1 MTATEVSSLP
11 TIKPRHNW
19 LHRVHVAFVPGP
31 MDSLSEEVADGIM
44 RKFEELGHVVQAKPS
59 NETDIILTTA
69 QYGEPLNWRK
79 SLVLTARARFKL
91 KRNPTV
97 YTLLHMTPAQLSEL
111 MARFERALAKEPPD
125 PADFE
130 FPGLNPTAYHVLVEQ
145 GRRGGPILSIQ
156 RLLQAQAK
164 GIRLLLVVGDDAPD
178 YVYHFDLVGA
188 YPKSVNSPLE
198 DMYED
203 IVLRMVTTVSTH
215 EVTDHEVVDAP
226 IPYEVWRHLE
236 TPQAMITASAEFG
249 KRNFFTDMVRINDLV
264 SVPAVAG
271 AVASQYS
278 EGCFATWDPH
288 IQALIATITGSA
300 RPVDKDNLT
309 EDELAVLT
317 GVRPGGVGA
326 YVRHVEGKVND
337 PPSSEAVEMVEIDL
351 CLPRIH
357 LDGAWGVE
365 AEVPVVRSKLH
376 GHRGVAAYDPRF
388 VEYAP
393 LDPPYFHYL
402 VSCATAAQAKAVKT
416 AFCRAE
422 ALCNP
427 HDPRQIVF
435 TVLPGHGLMVV
446 EKWIPGKKP
455 FQAIWEAMDAGYFV
469 VDSHV
474 PQGPLQFVPDAEGM
488 MRLVESEH

>member
-1 MTATEVSSLP
+1 MTAVDVLSFPLV
-11 TIKPRHNW
+11 KPRHDW
-19 LHRVHVAFVPGP
+19 LHRVHVVFVPGP
-31 MDSLSEEVADGIM
+31 MDGLSEEVADGIM
-44 RKFEELGHVVQAKPS
+44 RKFGEMGHIVQEKPTD
-59 NETDIILTTA
+59 ETDIILTTA
-69 QYGEPLNWRK
+69 RYGEPMNWRK
-79 SLVLTARARFKL
+79 SLVLTARVRFKL

-97 YTLLHMTPAQLSEL
+97 YTLMHMTPKQLEDL
-111 MARFERALAKEPPD
+111 TAHFEKALAKEPPD

-130 FPGLNPTAYHVLVEQ
+130 FPGLNATAFHVLLEQ

-164 GIRLLLVVGDDAPD
+164 GIRLLLLVGDDKPE

-188 YPKSVNSPLE
+188 YPKSVNAPGQ

-215 EVTDHEVVDAP
+215 EVTDHEVVGDP
-226 IPYEVWRHLE
+226 IPYEVWRSLE
-236 TPQAMITASAEFG
+236 TPQDMITASAEFG
-249 KRNFFTDMVRINDLV
+249 KRNFFTEMVRINDLV

-309 EDELAVLT
+309 ENELAVLT

-351 CLPRIH
+351 ALPRIR
-357 LDGAWGVE
+357 LDESWGVE

-402 VSCATAAQAKAVKT
+402 VSCATSAQAQAVRG
-416 AFCRAE
+416 AFSRAE
-422 ALCNP
+422 ALRNP
-427 HDPRQIVF
+427 DDPRQLVF

-469 VDSHV
+469 IDSHV
-474 PQGPLQFVPDAEGM
+474 PQGPLQFLPDEGGV
-488 MRLVESEH
+488 MRLHEE